1 MKNKPFKLLL
11 ILFLFL
17 VSILSYNHFKVE
29 VDEEISKTESVILE
43 KEKTIKEYVDNANKD
58 VKDKKLVV
66 VSHKKVKDTNGV
78 LYTRYDMQIENASGT
93 KSKIFCIY
101 KKE

>member
-1 MKNKPFKLLL
+1 MNENSKDQKL
-11 ILFLFL
+11 
-17 VSILSYNHFKVE
+17 K
-29 VDEEISKTESVILE
+29 
-43 KEKTIKEYVDNANKD
+43 
-58 VKDKKLVV
+58 V

-78 LYTRYDMQIENASGT
+78 LYTRYDIQIENVDGA

>member
-1 MKNKPFKLLL
+1 MKNKSFKLLL

-43 KEKTIKEYVDNANKD
+43 KNINEYIDDMNENSKD
-58 VKDKKLVV
+58 QKLKV
-66 VSHKKVKDTNGV
+66 VSYKKVKDTNGV
-78 LYTRYDMQIENASGT
+78 LYTRYDMQIENVDGA